1 MRIFGLTKHSCM
13 PHLRGMRKLP
23 LAALALVATLGG
35 VTLGLASC
43 HPTSHA
49 TVTSELGEARAA
61 AELERIVDEPGPVT
75 VETVVGADWEVP
87 RSGLINLDHAKAH
100 EAHLSDGPE
109 PIVIALHAIRHPT
122 RGLFLVDTG
131 VERALRDAPEQAALS
146 GLAARAMG
154 ADKIRVRTD
163 TASWIAAQ
171 HEPVRGVLL
180 THLHL
185 DHLTGMRDVPDAVP
199 IYAGPGETSARAFLN
214 AFVRA
219 PTDAA
224 LAGKAPIREWRF
236 ASDPGGAFEGVV
248 DVFGDGTVWAIHVPG
263 HTPGSTAYLA
273 RTPGGPV
280 LFTGD
285 ASHTAWGWE
294 HGVEPGTYSADGPRS
309 ADSFARLQAFVA
321 RHPRI
326 DVRLGHQSL
335 PKAGAS
341 AAR

>member
-1 MRIFGLTKHSCM
+1 
-13 PHLRGMRKLP
+13 MRKLRRSALVL
-23 LAALALVATLGG
+23 LAAVATA
-35 VTLGLASC
+35 VAGLASC
-43 HPTSHA
+43 QPTSHA
-49 TVTSELGEARAA
+49 VAPAEIGEARAA
-61 AELERIVDEPGPVT
+61 SDLERIVDEPGPVT

-87 RSGLINLDHAKAH
+87 RAGLVNLEHPTAK
-100 EAHLSDGPE
+100 EAHLADGPE
-109 PIVIALHAIRHPT
+109 PIVIAFHAIRHPT
-122 RGLFLVDTG
+122 RGLYIVDTG

-146 GLAARAMG
+146 GIAARAMD

-163 TASWIAAQ
+163 TASWLAKQ
-171 HEPVRGVLL
+171 GEPLRGVML

-185 DHLTGMRDVPDAVP
+185 DHLTGLRDVPDAVP
-199 IYAGPGETSARAFLN
+199 IFTGPGEASAKGFLN
-214 AFVRA
+214 AFVRG

-224 LAGKAPIREWRF
+224 LAGKGPLHEWRF
-236 ASDPGGAFEGVV
+236 AKETGGSFAGVV
-248 DVFGDGTVWAIHVPG
+248 DVFGDATVWAIHVPG

-273 RTPGGPV
+273 RTPDGPV

-294 HGVEPGTYSADGPRS
+294 HDVEPGTYSADGPRS
-309 ADSFARLQAFVA
+309 AESFTRLRAFVA

-335 PKAGAS
+335 PNARAS